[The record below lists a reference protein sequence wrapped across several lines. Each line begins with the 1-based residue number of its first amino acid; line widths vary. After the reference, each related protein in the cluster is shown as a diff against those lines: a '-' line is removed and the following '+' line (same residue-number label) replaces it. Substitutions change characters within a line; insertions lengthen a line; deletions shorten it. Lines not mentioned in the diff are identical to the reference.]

1 MSARAESGG
10 GRPTAYGDPVTDPT
24 AAGDEHA
31 APTEHRQWRFTAPPG
46 ATTLLLIR
54 HGESAAA
61 RDDQPFELVGGHGDP
76 PLHPQGRAQ
85 AALLAE
91 RLGRESITAAYVTT
105 LRRTVETAQP
115 LLDRLGLQAE
125 VEPDL
130 REVFLGEW
138 ENEKYRRYMAE
149 RHPLAM
155 RVWQEERWDLIPGAE
170 PAEQFAGRVGAAVER
185 IAARHPDELVAVFTH
200 GGVIGAILALA
211 TRSRPF
217 AFVGADNGSIS
228 ELVLMAD
235 RWVLRSYNDTAHLRD
250 LPDTPVG

>member
-1 MSARAESGG
+1 MARDRWAA
-10 GRPTAYGDPVTDPT
+10 AYGDAVTDPDV
-24 AAGDEHA
+24 AGDERPA
-31 APTEHRQWRFTAPPG
+31 TPVEHRQWRFAAPPG
-46 ATTLLLIR
+46 ATTILLIR

-61 RDDQPFELVGGHGDP
+61 REDQPFALVGGHGDP

-91 RLGRESITAAYVTT
+91 RLGREPITAAYVTT
-105 LRRTVETAQP
+105 LRRTAETAQP
-115 LLDRLGLQAE
+115 LLDRLGLRAE

-130 REVFLGEW
+130 REVYLGEW

-149 RHPLAM
+149 RHPLALQ
-155 RVWQEERWDLIPGAE
+155 VWSEERWDLIPGAE
-170 PAEQFAGRVGAAVER
+170 PAEQFAGRVGNAVER

-200 GGVIGAILALA
+200 GGVIGAALALA

-228 ELVLMAD
+228 ELVITPG
-235 RWVLRSYNDTAHLRD
+235 RWILRGYNDTAHLRD
-250 LPDTPVG
+250 LPDTPVP